1 MREMFKKL
9 KQIVFGRDIELRE
22 RLFRMILLVAQIISF
37 LGIIESIFLMD
48 TLDISIPLFF
58 LFIILGAAMIATLK
72 FRKIDFSVIT
82 VGLVLI
88 IVVFPSMF
96 FRSGGI
102 ESGATVWFVLE
113 LIYVFI
119 MFSGKK
125 LFAFVAL
132 CIIMD
137 CLTYGVA
144 YSHPEYITTLNSEK
158 DIYLDVLFSVIATGI
173 AVGAILKF
181 QIKMFEM
188 ERSVVLSQKEELEKL
203 SDSKNAFFAGMSH
216 EIRTPI
222 NTIIGLNEMILRQE
236 PADNIKEYA
245 GNIQMASKMLLSLV
259 NDVLDMSQM
268 EMKKMEIVPVE
279 YRTKEIFEELIDM
292 VQVRIK
298 EKKLD
303 LYVEIDKNLPSVLF
317 GDEKRIK
324 QVLLNILTNAIKY
337 TEKGSVTF
345 SAYAEPAEGD
355 KICLKISVADTGIGI
370 RKEDLEYLYDTFK
383 RIDEKKNTKIEGSG
397 LGLSITKQLLDLMG
411 GEIKVDSIYT
421 KGSTFT
427 VILEQKIVD
436 DTPIGSID
444 FMEKKDISAYHYIPS
459 FEAPEARILI
469 VDDNPMN
476 IMVEEELLRDTKL
489 QIDAAQN
496 GTDCLKKTKLK
507 YYHVILMDYA
517 MSEMTG
523 AEVLKK
529 IRKQENGLCRESKVI
544 LLTAANFSDA
554 KHISRENGFDGFLE
568 KPVMGQQLEKKLL
581 EVLPEDIIE
590 QRPADSDSK
599 NKDMEVKRVLNNR
612 KRKNIYITTDCV
624 CDLPEEYLELFDIK
638 VIYMYIETEHGRF
651 ADTKEIDSDNLS
663 QYLSDKGSTAKAVGV
678 SVEEY
683 EEFFAEALTQAE
695 HILHISIGK
704 YAGKSYDTAV
714 AAAKGFDHVHVIDS
728 GHASCGQGLI
738 VLIAAKMAMEGYHT
752 HEICEKI
759 EKYKGLVETHLMIHS
774 INILAQNNNNKISK
788 GMANMFHFLQ
798 LHPVISMKRN
808 KSSVSGMR
816 GGNLENTWKKF
827 IRSHLRKNKKISPE
841 IIIIG
846 HIGCSTKQLELIKEE
861 VLKCIPFKKVIIQKA
876 SFTNAS
882 GAGLLSIGFAYIK
895 QNEKI

>member
-1 MREMFKKL
+1 MFEKIKHV
-9 KQIVFGRDIELRE
+9 IFGRDIELRK

-37 LGIIESIFLMD
+37 LGIVETIFLVD
-48 TLDISIPLFF
+48 TPEITIPLVLF
-58 LFIILGAAMIATLK
+58 FIILGAAMVATLK
-72 FRKIDFSVIT
+72 FGKIDFSAIT
-82 VGLVLI
+82 VGLTLI
-88 IVVFPSMF
+88 IIVFPGMF

-132 CIIMD
+132 CIVMD
-137 CLTYGVA
+137 CLTYGTA
-144 YSHPEYITTLNSEK
+144 YLHPEYILTLSSKK
-158 DIYLDVLFSVIATGI
+158 DIYLDVLFSVLATGM
-173 AVGAILKF
+173 AVGGILKF
-181 QIKMFEM
+181 QIKIFEM

-203 SDSKNAFFAGMSH
+203 SDLKNAFFAGMSH

-236 PADNIKEYA
+236 TSDTIKEYA
-245 GNIQMASKMLLSLV
+245 ENIQMASKMLLSLV

-279 YRTKEIFEELIDM
+279 YQTKEIFEELIDM
-292 VQVRIK
+292 VRVRIK

-303 LYVEIDKNLPSVLF
+303 LYVEIDKNLPSVLL

-345 SAYAEPAEGD
+345 SVYAEPAEGN
-355 KICLKISVADTGIGI
+355 KTCLKISVADTGIGI

-383 RIDEKKNTKIEGSG
+383 RIDEKKNTRIEGSG

-427 VILEQKIVD
+427 VILEQEVVD

-444 FMEKKDISAYHYIPS
+444 FMEKKTASTYHYIPS

-476 IMVEEELLRDTKL
+476 IMVEEELLRDTKM
-489 QIDAAQN
+489 QIDSAQS
-496 GTDCLKKTKLK
+496 GTECLKKTKLK

-517 MSEMTG
+517 MAEMTG
-523 AEVLKK
+523 EEVLKK
-529 IRKQENGLCRESKVI
+529 LRKQENGLCRESKVI

-568 KPVMGQQLEKKLL
+568 KPIMGQQLEKKLL

-590 QRPADSDSK
+590 QHFGDSDFENK
-599 NKDMEVKRVLNNR
+599 NLEVKRVLNSR

-638 VIYMYIETEHGRF
+638 VMYLYIETEHGRF
-651 ADTKEIDSDNLS
+651 ADTKEIDLDNLS
-663 QYLSDKGSTAKAVGV
+663 QYMTDKGSTAKAVGAP
-678 SVEEY
+678 VEEY

-695 HILHISIGK
+695 HVLYISMAK
-704 YAGKSYDTAV
+704 YAGKTYETAV

-728 GHASCGQGLI
+728 GHASCGQALI
-738 VLIAAKMAMEGYHT
+738 VLLAAQMAMEGYHT

-759 EKYKGLVETHLMIHS
+759 EICKGRVETYLMIPS
-774 INILAQNNNNKISK
+774 MQMLANNNHDNITK
-788 GMANMFHFLQ
+788 GMAAMFGLLQ
-798 LHPVISMKRN
+798 LHPVISMKRS
-808 KSSVSGMR
+808 KSSISGVR
-816 GGNLENTWKKF
+816 GGNLENAWKKF
-827 IRSHLRKNKKISPE
+827 IRSHLKRNKKISPE
-841 IIIIG
+841 VIIIG
-846 HIGCSTKQLELIKEE
+846 HIGCNAKQLELIKEE

-882 GAGLLSIGFAYIK
+882 ISGLLSIGFAYIK
-895 QNEKI
+895 KNEKI